1 MESRPRSERG
11 VLRLEGTVFG
21 RSVLGAPLE
30 VFEPAES
37 GAEVLV
43 LAGTH
48 GEEGEAVTVLS
59 AALRSLPDGA
69 LACPVVLAL
78 NPDGLARGTRGNA
91 RGVDLNRNLPTSTW
105 RPGPVCYRWT
115 LEDERD
121 VELSPGDAPASEP
134 ETAAL
139 LQLLER
145 LRPAVVLSLHAPLA
159 CVDDPESTELGLWLA
174 DRANLPHV
182 AGVPY
187 PTPGSLGTWGGE
199 NDVAVITYELPRAST
214 EELVRRHAPVIGA
227 VLAGV
232 TPGTHS
238 QSCMHDA

>member
-1 MESRPRSERG
+1 MTEPRPQSERG
-11 VLRLEGTVFG
+11 TLRGTPTVFG

-30 VFEPAES
+30 VWEPARG
-37 GAEVLV
+37 GARLLV

-91 RGVDLNRNLPTSTW
+91 RGVDLNRNLPETTW
-105 RPGPVCYRWT
+105 RPDPVRYRWT

-121 VELSPGDAPASEP
+121 VVLSPGAAPASEP
-134 ETAAL
+134 ETTAL
-139 LQLLER
+139 LSLLGR

-159 CVDDPESTELGLWLA
+159 CVDDPADTALGRWLA
-174 DRANLPHV
+174 AQTGLPHV
-182 AGVPY
+182 ADVGY

-199 NDVAVITYELPRAST
+199 HDVAVVTLELPRAPA
-214 EELVRRHAPVIGA
+214 EELVTRYAQVLRA
-227 VLAGV
+227 VLAGDV
-232 TPGTHS
+232 P
-238 QSCMHDA
+238 DV